1 MEAGQG
7 GEVDG
12 AVSARQE
19 PHPEF
24 LEAESDGHPFLG
36 LQLLEI
42 LLSDAHLCHHGFDG
56 AVLGGSDRRKLGSAP
71 ASLSL
76 LSAPSPPSLCSL
88 PQAPSVRSPA
98 SSSW

>member
-42 LLSDAHLCHHGFDG
+42 LLSDAHLRHHGFDG
-56 AVLGGSDRRKLGSAP
+56 AVWGGQQQEEAGLCPHQPVSALCTP
-71 ASLSL
+71 LAR
-76 LSAPSPPSLCSL
+76 LCSL
-88 PQAPSVRSPA
+88 PQAPLVPSPA